1 MEIIHNLFY
10 FIMALGVLV
19 LIHEWGHYMA
29 AKLTGMRSDI
39 FSFGMGRRILG
50 WNRKTG
56 FSFGQLAKD
65 HEYDGE
71 TDWRISLFPVGGYVK
86 IVGMV
91 DESFDTEYK
100 AKEPESYEFRSKNTF
115 QKLFVLSA
123 GVLMNIVLAV
133 AIFSF
138 ITFKEGKN
146 ELRTT
151 EVGYVH
157 QDSFFKDY
165 DLQAGDN
172 ILEIDGKAVK
182 SWHEVLKFLVFD
194 ELGSDKS
201 ILVERDGLRHE
212 LNVSGEE
219 LSSLIN
225 ENAKEEKFGSFLGLD
240 SKNIKVYIRSV
251 LTDSPADKV
260 GLQAGDTILYLGRDE
275 IVSQWQF
282 IDIIKDLKGD
292 AVDITW
298 KRDDRIYNSTIRA
311 DRDNK
316 IGVYHWS
323 SYVGPVNKVE
333 FGFFESLGLGAK
345 ETFAQFLMIV
355 NSFGEIFKGNI
366 DFKNAVGGP
375 VKIMEQS
382 GKTAE
387 MGFEVYLSFVA
398 MLSISLALI
407 NILPIPAL
415 DGGHLL
421 IVLIE
426 GLRRKE
432 LNIKTKL
439 IVQNIGFYLLIIFM
453 IVILYIDFTR

>member
-1 MEIIHNLFY
+1 MEILHNLFY
-10 FIMALGVLV
+10 FIIALGVLV

-39 FSFGMGRRILG
+39 FSFGMGRRLLG
-50 WNRKTG
+50 WNKKTG

-91 DESFDTEYK
+91 DESFDTNFKEKK
-100 AKEPESYEFRSKNTF
+100 AESYEFRSKNTF

-123 GVLMNIVLAV
+123 GVLMNFVLAM
-133 AIFSF
+133 AIFSY

-146 ELRTT
+146 ELSTT
-151 EVGYVH
+151 EVAYVH

-165 DLQAGDN
+165 DLQSGDN
-172 ILEIDGKAVK
+172 ILEIDGKEVK

-194 ELGSDKS
+194 DLGSDKS
-201 ILVERDGLRHE
+201 ILIERNGKKHE
-212 LNVSGEE
+212 LLVGGEE

-240 SKNIKVYIRSV
+240 SKHIKVFIRSV
-251 LTDSPADKV
+251 LTDSPADKA
-260 GLQAGDTILYLGRDE
+260 GLQAGDTILYLGRNE

-282 IDIIKDLKGD
+282 IDIIKEANKS
-292 AVDITW
+292 AIDITW
-298 KRDDRIYNSTIRA
+298 KRNDRIYNSTIKA

-316 IGVYHWS
+316 IGVYHWN
-323 SYVGPVNKVE
+323 SYVGPINTIE
-333 FGFFESLGLGAK
+333 FGFFESIELGIK
-345 ETFAQFLMIV
+345 ETFSQLVMII

-439 IVQNIGFYLLIIFM
+439 IVQNIGFYLLIILM